1 MPEDE
6 GNPNIQV
13 EVTDVRELHCFRLLL
28 NPKSAPAGEVSSC
41 CGVPILRTPDGFF
54 CTMCAQKC
62 EVTVVGSGRIEVM
75 LHARSLVDL
84 VHKCS
89 TALCSWQ
96 KQTTDYLL
104 EKVVMEAAA
113 TSLENPYRN
122 DLFSERKCDR
132 CGEPYRGPSVY
143 CSLECAM
150 ADA

>member
-1 MPEDE
+1 MHEDQGPMPQGDYDRLEADRDHWKKRCLALEDQ

-13 EVTDVRELHCFRLLL
+13 EVTDARELHCFRLLL

-41 CGVPILRTPDGFF
+41 CGVPVLRTPDGFL
-54 CTMCAQKC
+54 CTMCTQQC
-62 EVTVVGSGRIEVM
+62 DVVMAGSGRIEVM

-113 TSLENPYRN
+113 TSLN
-122 DLFSERKCDR
+122 D
-132 CGEPYRGPSVY
+132 P
-143 CSLECAM
+143 
-150 ADA
+150 